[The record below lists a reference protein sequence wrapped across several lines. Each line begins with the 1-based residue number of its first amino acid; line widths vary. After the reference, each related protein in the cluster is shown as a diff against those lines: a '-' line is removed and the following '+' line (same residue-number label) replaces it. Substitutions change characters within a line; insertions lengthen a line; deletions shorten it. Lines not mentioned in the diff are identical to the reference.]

1 MTLPE
6 IEAYYLA
13 NKSTLPK
20 TLRISQCEV
29 VNDTH
34 HCIEL
39 LINILKS
46 NPKKQVKEAYYEKL
60 LKIISLINK

>member
-1 MTLPE
+1 MTIQE
-6 IEAYYLA
+6 IEAYYLDH
-13 NKSTLPK
+13 KSTLPK

-29 VNDTH
+29 VNDTR

-39 LINILKS
+39 LINILKN
-46 NPKKQVKEAYYEKL
+46 NPKNRRFLSYYEKL

>member
-6 IEAYYLA
+6 IEAFYLVH
-13 NKSTLPK
+13 KSTFPK

-34 HCIEL
+34 HCVEL
-39 LINILKS
+39 LIKILKN
-46 NPKKQVKEAYYEKL
+46 NPKKQVKDAYQEKL